1 LWRPPGGGDHD
12 GVAGAETGQDAVV
25 WRVSDLGRVLCTVA
39 AVGCGGGA
47 LALLI
52 LAGAGHGGTRALV
65 GAAMLAL
72 IAAGLLWFS
81 WRPSITLLDDRV
93 VVRNP
98 LGTVTVPLRRI
109 VATGPGYTGLVLRL
123 ADGRVVTAWAVQ
135 KTNLATWLHRETR
148 SDRVAAQILRA
159 AHASRW

>member
-1 LWRPPGGGDHD
+1 LWWSPGGGDHD
-12 GVAGAETGQDAVV
+12 GVAGTGQDTVV

-47 LALLI
+47 VALLI
-52 LAGAGHGGTRALV
+52 VAATGHGGGRALV

-81 WRPSITLLDDRV
+81 WRPSITLADDRV

-98 LGTVTVPLRRI
+98 FGTVTVPLQRI

-123 ADGRVVTAWAVQ
+123 ADGTVVTAWAVQ
-135 KTNLATWLHRETR
+135 KTNLATWLHRDTR

-159 AHASRW
+159 AHAARW

>member
-1 LWRPPGGGDHD
+1 
-12 GVAGAETGQDAVV
+12 VAGTGQDAVV

-39 AVGCGGGA
+39 AVGCVGGA

-52 LAGAGHGGTRALV
+52 LAATGHGGERGLV
-65 GAAMLAL
+65 AAAMLAAV
-72 IAAGLLWFS
+72 AAGLIWFS
-81 WRPSITLLDDRV
+81 WRPSLTLLDDRV

-159 AHASRW
+159 AHAARY